1 MNINRDYLIICDAK
15 KSKILTSNNNDIFF
29 YITDKSTQNIFVNLV
44 INASDNELITKYTN
58 IENVE
63 SYTLTMNIVKP
74 DNTSKVIDAKLHNKE
89 KAIFEFDL
97 PEECVDTIG
106 NYKCELLI
114 KCTVGDNEEIVTSNE
129 IIYKVKASVLNDLD
143 NEIIEAPQYPL
154 VVELFEKLSEIDRYE
169 EDRQLAEEQRQL
181 AEEQRQAKYDELE
194 NRIIELSNK
203 IDELVVKLN
212 EVK

>member
-1 MNINRDYLIICDAK
+1 MCGL
-15 KSKILTSNNNDIFF
+15 LLGV
-29 YITDKSTQNIFVNLV
+29 IFVNLV
-44 INASDNELITKYTN
+44 INTSDNELITKYAN

-74 DNTSKVIDAKLHNKE
+74 DNTSRVINAKLHSKE
-89 KAIFEFDL
+89 EAIFEFDL

-106 NYKCELLI
+106 DYKCELLT

-129 IIYKVKASVLNDLD
+129 ITYKVNASVLNVLD
-143 NEIIEAPQYPL
+143 NKIIEAPQYPL
-154 VVELFEKLSEIDRYE
+154 VVELFEKLSEIDKYE
-169 EDRQLAEEQRQL
+169 EDRQLAEEQRQT
-181 AEEQRQAKYDELE
+181 KYNELE

-203 IDELVVKLN
+203 IDKLTVKLN

>member
-1 MNINRDYLIICDAK
+1 MNINRDYLIICDVK
-15 KSKILTSNNNDIFF
+15 KSKILTSNNNDMFF

-74 DNTSKVIDAKLHNKE
+74 DNTSKVIDAKLHSKE
-89 KAIFEFDL
+89 EAIFEFDL

-106 NYKCELLI
+106 DYKCELLT

-129 IIYKVKASVLNDLD
+129 ITYKVKASVLNDLD
-143 NEIIEAPQYPL
+143 DEIIEAPQYPL
-154 VVELFEKLSEIDRYE
+154 VVELFEKLSEIDKYE
-169 EDRQLAEEQRQL
+169 EDRQLAEEQRQT
-181 AEEQRQAKYDELE
+181 KYNELE
-194 NRIIELSNK
+194 NRIVELSNK